1 MNFKLT
7 YSDLIENTLSENG
20 YDLADYYLKEFNYI

>member
-1 MNFKLT
+1 MTIKLT

-20 YDLADYYLKEFNYI
+20 YDLADYFLKEINYI

>member
-1 MNFKLT
+1 MNIKLT
-7 YSDLIENTLSENG
+7 YSDLIENTLYENG